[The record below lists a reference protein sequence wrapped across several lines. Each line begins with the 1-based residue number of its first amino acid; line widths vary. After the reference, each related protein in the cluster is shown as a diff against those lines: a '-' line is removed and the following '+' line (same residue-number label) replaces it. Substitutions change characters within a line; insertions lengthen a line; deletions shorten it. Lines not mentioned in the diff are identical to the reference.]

1 MGEAR
6 AIGRR
11 EFLTN
16 SARAVATV
24 TAWASAS
31 SVHAQAGPVRI
42 ALTAAAVRDEP
53 PLYDRWA
60 AYLERHLGRPVRFV
74 QRKTYHDVIELLRT
88 GDLDFA
94 WVCSYSFTQAWDA
107 GLVDLVAA
115 PVYQGRPT
123 YRSYLIVH
131 RDAAAHT
138 LDDLAGR
145 SFAFTDPDSA
155 TGYIIPRAM
164 LRASGK
170 DPDRFFRRTFFTW
183 DHGQAIEAVAER
195 VADGAA
201 VDSYVWDYLTAR
213 RPGLGSLTRKIGQ
226 SEEFGFPP
234 MVARRGIDQELVGRF
249 HRALAEMAST
259 VDGRRLLGE
268 MMLDGFVDVA
278 ADHYDGV
285 KAAAAVAAAGSR
297 ADNRASAAR

>member
-6 AIGRR
+6 AFGRR

-16 SARAVATV
+16 SARAVATA
-24 TAWASAS
+24 TAWASAT
-31 SVHAQAGPVRI
+31 SVHAEAGPVRI
-42 ALTAAAVRDEP
+42 ALTAAAVRDEL

-94 WVCSYSFTQAWDA
+94 WVCSYSFTQAWDG
-107 GLVDLVAA
+107 GLVDLIAA
-115 PVYQGRPT
+115 PVYRGSPT

-131 RDAAAHT
+131 NDDAAQR

-145 SFAFTDPDSA
+145 TFAFTDPDSA

-164 LRASGK
+164 LRAGGR

-201 VDSYVWDYLTAR
+201 VDSYVWDYLAAK
-213 RPGLGSLTRKIGQ
+213 RPQIGRLTRRIDQ
-226 SEEFGFPP
+226 SEAFGFPP
-234 MVARRGIDQELVGRF
+234 MVARRGIDA
-249 HRALAEMAST
+249 ALAERFRTALAAMSREA
-259 VDGRRLLGE
+259 DGRRLLEE
-268 MMLDGFVDVA
+268 MMLDGFAEVGSA
-278 ADHYDGV
+278 HYDGV
-285 KAAAAVAAAGSR
+285 RAAAVSAGARTDHRSP
-297 ADNRASAAR
+297 SAL